1 MKAYVHTKIHTEMFI
16 TALSVESKTENNS
29 CPSTG
34 KWINT
39 DIAYNGMLLSY
50 KKEWT
55 TDAHNMDELIPFIG
69 LSESSQMKRVSTEWL
84 HLLKL

>member
-1 MKAYVHTKIHTEMFI
+1 
-16 TALSVESKTENNS
+16 
-29 CPSTG
+29 
-34 KWINT
+34 
-39 DIAYNGMLLSY
+39 MLLSY